1 MNTRTRTLA
10 TFFTLAMAAMLL
22 GAAVT
27 TQIRPAAALARP
39 AELQAAAAEAVQ
51 RGEGGGP
58 VALDTFRNIAK
69 AYTAGVVNIN
79 TSKEVRSSR
88 GRRDPFHDFFGDDF
102 MERFFGPGQT
112 PERQTQRSLG
122 SGFIVD
128 KAGYILTNRHV
139 VEGADKIQVT
149 LASQRPGLDRPY
161 EAKLVGRDARTD
173 IALLKIEPKE
183 QLTALNLGN
192 SDGIDVGEWVMAI
205 GNPFGYGNSVT
216 VGVISYKGRQV
227 GLTQGTSVDMI
238 QTDAAINPGNS
249 GGPLLNARGEV
260 VGINTLIMTSGAPQS
275 SGVGFAVAINTAK
288 DVLPQL
294 REKGKVVRGW
304 LGVQIGAL
312 TEDLAKTYRLKE
324 ARGAVVNEITPGSP
338 AADAGL
344 KPEDVVL
351 TVDGRPVQDSS
362 DLSRYVASRPPGST
376 VRLRVLRDGNER
388 DVDVKLGTFPEETA
402 ERGDDSEPEGT
413 VRHGMTLRDLTPDVA
428 ERLQM
433 PRGSRGVVVTDV
445 APGSA
450 AEDALLRRGDVIVS
464 VNGRDTEDVAGFER
478 EIARAKAD
486 GVARLRLRRGDAH
499 QVTVLRL
506 D

>member
-27 TQIRPAAALARP
+27 TQIRPAAALARAADP
-39 AELQAAAAEAVQ
+39 EAAAAAQ
-51 RGEGGGP
+51 RAQGP
-58 VALDTFRNIAK
+58 ASLDTFRDVARS
-69 AYTAGVVNIN
+69 YTAGVVNIN
-79 TSKEVRSSR
+79 TSKAVGGSR
-88 GRRDPFHDFFGDDF
+88 GGRDPFHDFFGDDF

-122 SGFIVD
+122 SGFVVD

-149 LASQRPGLDRPY
+149 LANQRPGDRAY

-183 QLTALNLGN
+183 TLTALSLGD
-192 SDGIDVGEWVMAI
+192 SDRIDVGEWVMAI

-216 VGVISYKGRQV
+216 VGVVSYKGRELR
-227 GLTQGTSVDMI
+227 LTQGTNIDMI

-249 GGPLLNARGEV
+249 GGPLLNTRGEV
-260 VGINTLIMTSGAPQS
+260 IGINTLIMTSGAPQS
-275 SGVGFAVAINTAK
+275 SGVGFAVAINNAK

-294 REKGKVVRGW
+294 RDKGRVTRGW
-304 LGVQIGAL
+304 LGVQILGI
-312 TEDLAKTYRLKE
+312 TEDLARTYKMKD
-324 ARGAVVNEITPGSP
+324 ARGAMIAEVGKGSP
-338 AADAGL
+338 AEEAGL
-344 KPEDVVL
+344 KADDVVV
-351 TVDGRPVQDSS
+351 TVDGRQVQDSS
-362 DLSRYVASRPPGST
+362 DLSRYVATKAPGTT
-376 VRLRVLRDGNER
+376 VRLRVLRGGSER
-388 DVDVKLGTFPEETA
+388 DVDVKLGTFPDETA
-402 ERGDDSEPEGT
+402 DRGGDQGQSEGT

-445 APGSA
+445 ASGSA
-450 AEDALLRRGDVIVS
+450 AEDAVLRRGDVIVS
-464 VNGRDTEDVAGFER
+464 VNGADTEDVAGFEK

-486 GVARLRLRRGDAH
+486 GVARLRFRRGDTH